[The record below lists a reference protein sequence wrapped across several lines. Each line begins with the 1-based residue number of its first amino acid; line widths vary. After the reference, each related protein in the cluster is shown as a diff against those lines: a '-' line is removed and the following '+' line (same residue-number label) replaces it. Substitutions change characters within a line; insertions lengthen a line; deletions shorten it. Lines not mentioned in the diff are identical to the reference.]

1 MGEMYKV
8 NHVENMNNVNMGG
21 ILVTSTFILF
31 VSLAVS
37 IRKWSNNEKKKTQ
50 NSINIE
56 QKLDKIIVL
65 LEKKDSDG

>member
-1 MGEMYKV
+1 MKKMYKV

-50 NSINIE
+50 YCININR
-56 QKLDKIIVL
+56 KLDKIIVL
-65 LEKKDSDG
+65 LETKDSGR